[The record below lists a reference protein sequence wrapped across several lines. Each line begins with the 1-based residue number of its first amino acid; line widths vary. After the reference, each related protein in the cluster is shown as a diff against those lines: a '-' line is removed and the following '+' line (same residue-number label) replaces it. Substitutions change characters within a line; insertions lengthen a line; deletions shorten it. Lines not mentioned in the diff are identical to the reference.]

1 MEKKENSNQLEEI
14 KRQAYQELATALSL
28 AEDPVLIADFLE
40 CLLTPTELQDVT
52 TRWALVREIDDGITQ
67 REISKNLGL
76 SLCKITRGSRELKKD
91 DSPFKKMIDV
101 YLANEDKK

>member
-1 MEKKENSNQLEEI
+1 MEKKQDKKQLEEI
-14 KRQAYQELATALSL
+14 KKQAYQELSTALAL
-28 AEDPVLIADFLE
+28 AKDPVLIGDFLE

-101 YLANEDKK
+101 YLAGQAKK